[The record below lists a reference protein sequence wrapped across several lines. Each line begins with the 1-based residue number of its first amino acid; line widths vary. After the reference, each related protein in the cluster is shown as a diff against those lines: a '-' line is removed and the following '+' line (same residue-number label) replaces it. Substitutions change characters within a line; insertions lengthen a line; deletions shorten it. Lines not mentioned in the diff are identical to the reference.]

1 MLNDESPEIVAML
14 GKQLGLLA
22 CMCGNTLSRPPHRK
36 PIVPEDF
43 EQEGNL
49 ACHHTELDS
58 VPAGAFQDLLEQI
71 NLRCCV
77 CDQSL
82 APAGQA
88 EEGPSASKKR
98 RLAIDDDKE
107 GSGDEA
113 KTAERSSIAPWAP
126 FLAFLQSQSADEG
139 QRVEFARSLRRIV
152 AHMPADELVENGPA
166 SLKGCLRLVFDP
178 AYHIRLAIGE
188 ALPHFVGERG
198 LSSVL
203 DANANA
209 PATLEKLIADLK
221 AAVDDESDTNS
232 LQETSL
238 IALGSLCT
246 VLQGRFLVEVIL
258 SLLGKLAHP
267 NLGLRALVHEQIGKV
282 SASKQ
287 VPFAKLIEMHKHE
300 IYPIIIESLLTAPEL
315 VEEMSGAI
323 FDMDT
328 QHLLH
333 HALPFTLPRIVMQ
346 QSVALFKEL
355 ARRLRVSVPQLLV
368 PNFHHIFCYLLV
380 EGTHKQLDESF
391 RFFAQ
396 LMPQW
401 SNPGILLKSCVNKLL
416 DQLTL
421 LLADPDKRPKVEAA
435 FVTVSRLLPPQEGAD
450 DRVEIVGDSATT
462 ISNLLRPFFLGIM
475 DYLSVL
481 LHKGRSQ
488 SAQPDNDEMDRVLRS
503 LSVLIRL
510 IGPHLNNFRP
520 KVMATL
526 RLVLKFPHLVAPAC
540 DVFLDFITRL
550 DVGQLGPILS
560 QIVVDLL
567 PYVASATPQVI
578 RIFEYLI
585 IDNKAALQPHF
596 HKILFL
602 PDLPPLARVRR
613 ELEDQQSK
621 DFKDQLEQLLAEG
634 INHES
639 LDVQLLAVDKLQKV
653 LAECRYASPTPDHH
667 GYRAI
672 YVFGALG
679 RRCLLR
685 LWPRL

>member
-1 MLNDESPEIVAML
+1 ML

-22 CMCGNTLSRPPHRK
+22 CMCGNSLGRPPHHK
-36 PIVPEDF
+36 TVVPEDF
-43 EQEGNL
+43 ELEGNQ
-49 ACHHTELDS
+49 ACQHTELDS
-58 VPAGAFQDLLEQI
+58 VPTAAFQDLLEQI
-71 NLRCCV
+71 NLRCRL

-82 APAGQA
+82 TPAGQSLPA
-88 EEGPSASKKR
+88 SQTNEGPTNKKR
-98 RLAIDDDKE
+98 KLADEDNE
-107 GSGDEA
+107 GSEDENQ
-113 KTAERSSIAPWAP
+113 TVERPSIAPWMP
-126 FLAFLQSQSADEG
+126 FLAFLQNQSADEV

-152 AHMPADELVENGPA
+152 AHLPADELSENGPA
-166 SLKGCLRLVFDP
+166 NLSGCFRLIFDP
-178 AYHIRLAIGE
+178 AYHIRLAAGE
-188 ALPHFVGERG
+188 ALPQFVSDSG

-203 DANANA
+203 DANPNA
-209 PATLEKLIADLK
+209 PTVLEKLIADLK
-221 AAVDDESDTNS
+221 AALDDEGDAND

-238 IALGSLCT
+238 IAMGSLCT
-246 VLQGRFLVEVIL
+246 VLQGRFLVDVIL
-258 SLLGKLAHP
+258 ALLAKLAHP
-267 NLGLRALVHEQIGKV
+267 NLGLRALVHEQIGKI

-287 VPFAKLIEMHKHE
+287 MPFAKLIEMHKHE
-300 IYPIIIESLLTAPEL
+300 IYPVIVESLLTAPEL
-315 VEEMSGAI
+315 IEEMSGAI

-333 HALPFTLPRIVMQ
+333 HTLPFTLPRIIMQ

-355 ARRLRVSVPQLLV
+355 ARRLQVSVPQLLV

-380 EGTHKQLDESF
+380 EGTPKQLDDSF
-391 RFFAQ
+391 RFFDQ

-401 SNPGILLKSCVNKLL
+401 SNPTILLKSCVNKLL

-421 LLADPDKRPKVEAA
+421 LLADSDKRPKVETA
-435 FVTVSRLLPPQEGAD
+435 FVTISRLLPLQDGVD
-450 DRVEIVGDSATT
+450 DDHMEVVGDTATT
-462 ISNLLRPFFLGIM
+462 ISNFLRPFFLGIM
-475 DYLSVL
+475 DFLSVL

-488 SAQPDNDEMDRVLRS
+488 SGQQHDNDEMDRVLRS

-526 RLVLKFPHLVAPAC
+526 RLVLKFPHLVVPAC

-550 DVGQLGPILS
+550 DVSQLGPILS

-567 PYVASATPQVI
+567 PYVSSATPQVI

-585 IDNKAALQPHF
+585 IDNKTALQPHF

-621 DFKDQLEQLLAEG
+621 DFKDQLEQLLSEG

-653 LAECRYASPTPDHH
+653 LAECRYAVMHDTIDMVEGSPHPLLLVSGT
-667 GYRAI
+667 G
-672 YVFGALG
+672 
-679 RRCLLR
+679 CLLR